1 MLDITEWCT
10 AHLARTRVRDKEIE
24 AECPWCGKFGAFN
37 INRRTGAFRCYK
49 CADREQ
55 SYGRTLAPLICKVLE
70 VDWRTARV
78 ILAEDEI
85 ERWQGDAL
93 AELPA
98 AVRAARKG
106 TQIKPKPIRV
116 WHAMPD
122 AEPVFDDSRTPKW
135 RMPRYLK
142 DRGISRE
149 VARLYDLR
157 TCFEG
162 LYAGRLIMPMIG
174 PLGRTFTARAMDG
187 DELRYR
193 NPSDAGHRFAVY
205 GFEQLTPGA
214 DLVIVEGPFDVLRM
228 RCHGFNPIGLL
239 GKEMSKEQESLI
251 KTLPRGTTVTLF
263 IDPEER
269 RAQYKIAKRLADHFE
284 VVMIAKLPAIIGDD
298 GKLIDPG
305 SCTKEQAIDA
315 VMSARRYIGARTA
328 ISEMGAWVREAA
340 AKRRAA
346 YAANQRAFEV

>member
-10 AHLARTRVRDKEIE
+10 THLARVNKRDKEIE

-49 CADREQ
+49 CADANQ
-55 SYGRTLAPLICKVLE
+55 SYGRTLVPLIVKVLE
-70 VDWRTARV
+70 IDWQAAKAV
-78 ILAEDEI
+78 LAEDEI
-85 ERWQGDAL
+85 ERWRGDAL
-93 AELPA
+93 TELPA

-106 TQIKPKPIRV
+106 AQIKPKPIRV
-116 WHAMPD
+116 WHAMPA
-122 AEPVFDDSRTPKW
+122 AEPVFDASRTPKW

-142 DRGISRE
+142 DRGITRE

-157 TCFEG
+157 TCFDG

-187 DELRYR
+187 AELRYR

-205 GFEQLTPGA
+205 GFEQVTAGA
-214 DLVIVEGPFDVLRM
+214 DLIIVEGPFDVLRM
-228 RCHGFNPIGLL
+228 RCHGFNVIGLL

-269 RAQYKIAKRLADHFE
+269 RAQYKIAKRLADYFE
-284 VVMIAKLPAIIGDD
+284 TVMIAKLPALVGDD
-298 GKLIDPG
+298 GKPIDPG
-305 SCTKEQAIDA
+305 SCTKEQATDA
-315 VMSARRYIGARTA
+315 LMAARRYTGDVSS
-328 ISEMGAWVREAA
+328 ISEMSAWVREAS

-346 YAANQRAFEV
+346 YAANQRAFGV